1 MVAERGFSACTDYA
15 PVPAGL
21 FKSLPTQRVLKDYQV
36 GEFYPRQAEMLR
48 MKEEACKASAQTFPL
63 CVRMLYKPFGLR
75 PSQYDVTKLE
85 YLLKSFGSGTSTK
98 VIEHI
103 MQIIQTG
110 WLQQFDYG
118 PQKNLLMY
126 GSHKPPEYD
135 ISNTTCPVVLHY
147 DKNDYLV
154 DYKAVELAAK
164 KLPCLFC
171 DCMGNREGF
180 SHFGYVISSYASQ
193 YVFRKVVRSMRL
205 LETEVGRDLAC
216 S

>member
-1 MVAERGFSACTDYA
+1 LHEIAYYDLPAMVEHISRSTDHDRIFYSGYSVGGTLFLMMTAARPEYNRKFLGAFLLAPLLVRPDSTELSPVFRMGFEFIFAF
-15 PVPAGL
+15 V
-21 FKSLPTQRVLKDYQV
+21 RVLKDYQV

-75 PSQYDVTKLE
+75 PSQYDV
-85 YLLKSFGSGTSTK
+85 
-98 VIEHI
+98 
-103 MQIIQTG
+103 
-110 WLQQFDYG
+110 
-118 PQKNLLMY
+118 
-126 GSHKPPEYD
+126 
-135 ISNTTCPVVLHY
+135 
-147 DKNDYLV
+147 
-154 DYKAVELAAK
+154 AAK

-193 YVFRKVVRSMRL
+193 YVFRKVVRSMML